1 MDPLN
6 PGRVTHEAAS
16 FQVSEEES
24 SVSVTE
30 NGQRRC
36 TDGAP
41 SLHSPQ
47 GWRGNRRA
55 PRPCLGAR
63 KERSYAG

>member
-30 NGQRRC
+30 NGQRQC
-36 TDGAP
+36 TDGVR
-41 SLHSPQ
+41 SRHSPQ
-47 GWRGNRRA
+47 GWRGNQRA
-55 PRPCLGAR
+55 PRQCLGVR
-63 KERSYAG
+63 TERSYAG